1 MVKRIFIFML
11 IFALGASLASCNGQE
26 KNESVNSLDGGEP
39 VSYSSD
45 TESGEESSEENAS
58 DEVNDTVSDATNISV
73 TDNDNDNETDPEPE
87 TDSSLPLSGVRI
99 CVDAGHG
106 RFTQGYQEAIGPGSA
121 QTKPAFVSGTA
132 GSYQSE
138 AEFNLTV
145 ALMLQ
150 SFLEEQGATVF
161 MTRTDE
167 NAALSNIGRA
177 QLGNDNNCNI
187 AVRIHADGS
196 ENTSRSGISMLVPAA
211 NEFITDQS
219 LLRASYIAGETVLE
233 AVIDK
238 TGANDLGVI
247 YRDDLT
253 GFNWSTIP
261 SILIECGFMTNP
273 AEDARLADPEYQM
286 LIAEGICQGLIE
298 YFTQQ
303 I

>member
-1 MVKRIFIFML
+1 MVKRIVIFML
-11 IFALGASLASCNGQE
+11 IFTLGAPLVSCTARE
-26 KNESVNSLDGGEP
+26 KHATVNSLESGEP
-39 VSYSSD
+39 VSYSYD
-45 TESGEESSEENAS
+45 TESDKATSEEIIS
-58 DEVNDTVSDATNISV
+58 EEIKDTVLNDTDIPQTDINDETESKPQTN
-73 TDNDNDNETDPEPE
+73 
-87 TDSSLPLSGVRI
+87 SSLPLSGVRI

-106 RFTQGYQEAIGPGSA
+106 KFSQGYQEVIGPGSS

-138 AEFNLTV
+138 AEFNLKV
-145 ALMLQ
+145 ALKLQ
-150 SFLEEQGATVF
+150 SLLEEQGATVF

-167 NAALSNIGRA
+167 NAVLSNIGRA
-177 QLGNDNNCNI
+177 ELGNDNNCNI

-211 NEFITDQS
+211 NQFITDES
-219 LLRASYIAGETVLE
+219 ILRASYIAGETVLDT
-233 AVIDK
+233 VIEK

-253 GFNWSTIP
+253 GFNWSEIP

-273 AEDARLADPEYQM
+273 AEDARLADPDYQM

-298 YFTQQ
+298 YFTQH